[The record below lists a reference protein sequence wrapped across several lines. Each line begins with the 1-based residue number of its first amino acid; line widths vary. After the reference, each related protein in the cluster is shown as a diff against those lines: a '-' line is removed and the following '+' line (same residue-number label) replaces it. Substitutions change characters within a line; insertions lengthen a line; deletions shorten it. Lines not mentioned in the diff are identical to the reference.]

1 MLSKIKN
8 EYVDTLHFSLNG
20 VSIFAYALYQTGGW
34 FRIFNKGLSWT
45 YRPGFSVRYGYKKS
59 LKIGKLYFVII

>member
-8 EYVDTLHFSLNG
+8 EYVNTLHFSLKG
-20 VSIFAYALYQTGGW
+20 VSIFSYAFYNNGGW

-45 YRPGFSVRYGYKKS
+45 NRPGFSVRYGYKKS
-59 LKIGKLYFVII
+59 IKIGKLYFVII